1 MSSAIVCVYLEQVK
15 YCAIMS
21 MVMRS
26 ARPSSFVDTQ
36 TLLDTPDTGQPTGRD
51 ARSLPPASDG
61 LRAPAAV
68 SGRADKRAR
77 AEHPAP
83 SGPLS
88 EERAQ
93 NLLDLTLRL
102 MDKLSPKEIAI
113 EAGVSA
119 DARPVK
125 QIIKHVRQRLT
136 ERAEF
141 YLEAHAVATIQ
152 AAVEGDAKPAQW
164 ALERINADGEHIVDP
179 VDTEKP
185 QAAPTFN
192 IGFSIGGIPQPS
204 MSQKVAAPPA
214 LDGEVVKP

>member
-1 MSSAIVCVYLEQVK
+1 MALT
-15 YCAIMS
+15 
-21 MVMRS
+21 MRS
-26 ARPSSFVDTQ
+26 ARTRDFVDTQ
-36 TLLDTPDTGQPTGRD
+36 TLMDEPDTGQPAGRD
-51 ARSLPPASDG
+51 ARSLPPASAG
-61 LRAPAAV
+61 LRAPASV

-88 EERAQ
+88 EERASA
-93 NLLDLTLRL
+93 LVDLTMRM
-102 MDKLSPKEIAI
+102 MDKLTPKEIAI

-185 QAAPTFN
+185 QVAPTFN
-192 IGFSIGGIPQPS
+192 IGFNMGGLPQNAGP
-204 MSQKVAAPPA
+204 QQIVAPA
-214 LDGEVVKP
+214 LEGEVVKP